1 MLEKL
6 IVRYRFGGIN
16 PAVWKITDKRFR
28 RDLSRN
34 EAHSY
39 AYLMQNKEFEVTKK
53 EVQAKVKDLR
63 SH

>member
-28 RDLSRN
+28 RELSRN

-39 AYLMQNKEFEVTKK
+39 AYLLQNKEFEV
-53 EVQAKVKDLR
+53 
-63 SH
+63 